1 MTQLAKEAGLGRLS
15 LSKASPMK
23 ELQVTFRGLGGPLI
37 LSTTE
42 NSVRP
47 RKAPFATNA
56 AMLEEAFPDAL
67 ARAVH
72 LIG

>member
-1 MTQLAKEAGLGRLS
+1 
-15 LSKASPMK
+15 MK
-23 ELQVTFRGLGGPLI
+23 ELQVTFRRLGGPLI

-56 AMLEEAFPDAL
+56 AMLEEAFPDAR
-67 ARAVH
+67 ARVLH